1 MVRGPGLVNGAQV
14 VVSSSAL
21 RVVGSNALREVSSS
35 ALVVEQ
41 PPLPLYPGRG
51 HTPAPSCHPAPF
63 TEVPALCNPG
73 HRCFFHSCYSSSK
86 LSLLFLQT
94 SLPPERLFSKCLY
107 LVYISSGTNSVCH
120 HAPQAMSR
128 RQSNPIFSQR
138 YHRHGHKI

>member
-14 VVSSSAL
+14 VVGSS
-21 RVVGSNALREVSSS
+21 ALREVSSS

-94 SLPPERLFSKCLY
+94 SLPPEHLFSKCLY

-120 HAPQAMSR
+120 HAPLAMSR
-128 RQSNPIFSQR
+128 RQR
-138 YHRHGHKI
+138 YHRHGHKIWVYKEDTRPG